1 MCTPAMQ
8 RYLAAIFRLQQMTP
22 ELTVSDLAN
31 HLDVSLPAVS
41 TMIQR
46 LEKQRLLERTPGRN
60 LILTAEGKRR
70 ALPVIRRHLLGEVF
84 LIDVM
89 HFGWEEAHILAHTFV
104 QGVNEQI
111 EDRID
116 ELTGSPAFT
125 RRGEPIPTRDG
136 VLPIIEDV
144 ALVELQP
151 GEQGTISRIQ
161 ISDPQKLRYLA
172 EIGLVPQT
180 PVELVNAAPFEGPI
194 TLRCGE
200 ESCVLS
206 YEMARL
212 IRVNTQK

>member
-41 TMIQR
+41 TMVQR
-46 LEKQRLLERTPGRN
+46 LEKKHLLERTPERN
-60 LILTAEGKRR
+60 LILTTEGKQR
-70 ALPVIRRHLLGEVF
+70 AMPVIRRYLLAEIF

-89 HFGWEEAHILAHTFV
+89 HFGWEEAHILASTFV
-104 QGVNEQI
+104 QGVDQMI
-111 EDRID
+111 EDRIE

-136 VLPIIEDV
+136 ALPTIDDRP
-144 ALVELQP
+144 LVELQP
-151 GEQGTISRIQ
+151 GEQGIISRIQ
-161 ISDPQKLRYLA
+161 IADPQKLRYLA
-172 EIGLVPQT
+172 ELGLVPKT
-180 PVELVNAAPFEGPI
+180 PVELADAAPFEGPI

-200 ESCVLS
+200 NGCVLS
-206 YEMARL
+206 YEMGRL
-212 IRVNTQK
+212 IRVIIRE

>member
-1 MCTPAMQ
+1 MQ

-41 TMIQR
+41 TMVQR
-46 LEKQRLLERTPGRN
+46 LEKKHLLERTPERN
-60 LILTAEGKRR
+60 LILTTEGKQR
-70 ALPVIRRHLLGEVF
+70 AMPVIRRYLLAEIF

-89 HFGWEEAHILAHTFV
+89 HFGWEEAHILASTFV
-104 QGVNEQI
+104 QGVDQMI
-111 EDRID
+111 EDRIE

-136 VLPIIEDV
+136 ALPTIDDRP
-144 ALVELQP
+144 LVELQP
-151 GEQGTISRIQ
+151 GEQGIISRIQ
-161 ISDPQKLRYLA
+161 IADPQKLRYLA
-172 EIGLVPQT
+172 ELGLVPKT
-180 PVELVNAAPFEGPI
+180 PVELADAAPFEGPI

-212 IRVNTQK
+212 IRVIIRE